1 MSKGIQKRRSPNRTL
16 TPFSSEAPN
25 WLPLLCTGLWD
36 PVLPQRG
43 VLRGRVERRAEER
56 LGSDVLQGRLRLRGA
71 VAGGPARRA
80 GDAVPM

>member
-1 MSKGIQKRRSPNRTL
+1 MEQ
-16 TPFSSEAPN
+16 
-25 WLPLLCTGLWD
+25 
-36 PVLPQRG
+36 
-43 VLRGRVERRAEER
+43 RAEER